1 MINIKI
7 CFLSILA
14 DITGKKEINLVVNEN
29 STIKQILETLIFKF
43 GKEFEKT
50 ILNSPNDLSNYII
63 LGLNGKQIRSFDYL
77 NKVIQEGDEISFLP
91 AIAGG

>member
-1 MINIKI
+1 MIYIKI
-7 CFLSILA
+7 YFLSILA
-14 DITGKKEINLVVNEN
+14 DITGKKEINLAVKEN
-29 STIKQILETLIFKF
+29 STIKQILEKLILKF

-50 ILNSPNDLSNYII
+50 ILNSPNDLNKYII
-63 LGLNGKQIRSFDYL
+63 LGLNGKQIRSLDYL